1 MNKCGKGCTA
11 CPFVQQG
18 KTVKIDD
25 KTTWNIGRKVNCE
38 SFNIVYMLTCKK
50 CGKKYVGTSGRQMK
64 HRLADHRRYIFNQV
78 VSRTT
83 GAHFNL
89 PGHSLADL
97 SIIILE
103 QTKSSDPEYRM
114 EREKYFIKKFN
125 TFNEGLNKEW

>member
-1 MNKCGKGCTA
+1 MEN
-11 CPFVQQG
+11 
-18 KTVKIDD
+18 
-25 KTTWNIGRKVNCE
+25 
-38 SFNIVYMLTCKK
+38 
-50 CGKKYVGTSGRQMK
+50 KYVGTSGRQMK
-64 HRLADHRRYIFNQV
+64 HRLADHRGYIFNQV

-97 SIIILE
+97 SITILE

-114 EREKYFIKKFN
+114 EREKYFIQKFN